1 MCWPEAL
8 SQIGIS
14 GLAIIIIKRLSFH
27 LRFTAPEAVFPDG
40 YRAIRGI
47 YSRYSRTI

>member
-8 SQIGIS
+8 NQIRIS
-14 GLAIIIIKRLSFH
+14 GLAIIIKRLSLH
-27 LRFTAPEAVFPDG
+27 LLFTSPEAVFSDG
-40 YRAIRGI
+40 YRAIRGT